1 MKKEV
6 KDSKQL
12 TLSETRYFLKE
23 GRGGGRGW
31 EAGGGII
38 LLLEFCDIEFPRF

>member
-23 GRGGGRGW
+23 GRGGAGG
-31 EAGGGII
+31 EGGGGII
-38 LLLEFCDIEFPRF
+38 LLLEFCDMEFPRF